1 MGSTLHWR
9 EPPDRDA
16 RDFEAFLEFGRGGR
30 SGTGF
35 MAYSERS
42 GPGVLV
48 LHPPPSWGDAVL
60 DFARVVHD
68 DGFTVLVPDLDG
80 SGADP
85 VRLKAASEY
94 LVDNWHP
101 RLGVVGFGDAA
112 AHAGRL
118 AGDGGCDALV
128 LYSLDEAETNSLRA
142 PVLRHRA
149 DAATAA
155 LHEETLQF
163 LSYHLS

>member
-16 RDFEAFLEFGRGGR
+16 RDFETFLEFGRGGR

-35 MAYSERS
+35 MAYSDRS

-48 LHPPPSWGDAVL
+48 LHPPPSWGDTVL
-60 DFARVVHD
+60 DFARAVHD

-85 VRLKAASEY
+85 ARLKAAAEY

-101 RLGVVGFGDAA
+101 RLGVVGFGDAV
-112 AHAGRL
+112 AHARQL
-118 AGDGGCDALV
+118 AEERGCDALV
-128 LYSLDEAETNSLRA
+128 LYRDDEPDGA
-142 PVLRHRA
+142 PVVTPVLSLP
-149 DAATAA
+149 AAPGGSLQATLEF
-155 LHEETLQF
+155 LHH
-163 LSYHLS
+163 HLS